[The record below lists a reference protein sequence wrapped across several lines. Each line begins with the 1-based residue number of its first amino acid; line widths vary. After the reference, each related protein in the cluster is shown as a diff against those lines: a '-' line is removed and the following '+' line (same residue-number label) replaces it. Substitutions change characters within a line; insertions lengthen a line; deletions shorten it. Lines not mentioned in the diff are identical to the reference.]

1 LHQLTILIPCL
12 NEAETIQIVVDKSLS
27 SLSLL
32 GISGQVLV
40 ADNGSTDGSQSIAK
54 HSGAR
59 VIDVPT
65 KGYGAALMGGIV
77 EADSH
82 YIVMGDADDSYALDD
97 LKLFISKLDEGFDLV
112 MGNRFQGGISP
123 GAMPWLHKYL
133 GNPILSWLGRLFFKV
148 DIGDFHCGLR
158 AFRTDS
164 IKSLDLKSE
173 GMEFASEMVVK
184 ASLNNLRITEV
195 PTTLK
200 PDGRS
205 RPPHLRTWRD
215 GWRHLVFLLAASPR
229 WLFLYP
235 GIFLTSFGL
244 LGTTLTSRGPIDI
257 LQIQLDLNS
266 FLFSIGLVLVGT
278 QTVFFGILARIF
290 ATNFGTLPVSK
301 SVTRFADNFS
311 LERGILLGIIL
322 LVGSLIGAIFLLG
335 HWSGSSL
342 VGFDRDSA
350 LRVSGLIVLASGVG
364 VQTLFASFFA
374 SMLQTK

>member
-1 LHQLTILIPCL
+1 MHQLTNLIPCL

-184 ASLNNLRITEV
+184 ASL
-195 PTTLK
+195 
-200 PDGRS
+200 
-205 RPPHLRTWRD
+205 
-215 GWRHLVFLLAASPR
+215 
-229 WLFLYP
+229 
-235 GIFLTSFGL
+235 
-244 LGTTLTSRGPIDI
+244 
-257 LQIQLDLNS
+257 
-266 FLFSIGLVLVGT
+266 
-278 QTVFFGILARIF
+278 
-290 ATNFGTLPVSK
+290 
-301 SVTRFADNFS
+301 TR
-311 LERGILLGIIL
+311 
-322 LVGSLIGAIFLLG
+322 V
-335 HWSGSSL
+335 
-342 VGFDRDSA
+342 
-350 LRVSGLIVLASGVG
+350 
-364 VQTLFASFFA
+364 
-374 SMLQTK
+374 